1 MNSKTI
7 RIATRSSPLALWQA
21 HFIQQQLQS
30 YWPGVQVELLPLIT
44 SGDRFLKD
52 KLARE
57 GGKGLFV
64 KELEE
69 ALWDGRADLA
79 VHSLKDMPAN
89 LAKGLALGAILERAD
104 PRDVF
109 VSDKYESL
117 SELPTGSIVGTSSLR
132 RQAQVLA
139 MRSDLEVISLRGNVE
154 TRLEKLV
161 KGQYSGIILAAAGLE
176 RLGLRQWLGAPLAIN
191 IMLPAAGLGALGVEY
206 KIARIDL
213 KALLAPLNH
222 AATAMCVTA
231 ERAMNAVLDGGCQ
244 APIASYATLQNE
256 VLILR
261 GLVANPNGKTIITA
275 IETGTPENAKKIG
288 ESVASKLL
296 AQGAGDIIQN
306 LKGLWQN
313 NAW

>member
-1 MNSKTI
+1 MQINHNLI
-7 RIATRSSPLALWQA
+7 RIVSRKSRLALQQA
-21 HFIQQQLQS
+21 NIVKLQLQQMHANLNVDIIGIS
-30 YWPGVQVELLPLIT
+30 T
-44 SGDRFLKD
+44 SGDETLD
-52 KLARE
+52 KPLNKI

-64 KELEE
+64 TELENYLLE
-69 ALWDGRADLA
+69 DKADLA

-89 LAKGLALGAILERAD
+89 LAQGLALGAILERAD

-109 VSDKYESL
+109 VSDRYENL
-117 SELPTGSIVGTSSLR
+117 NDLPSGSIVGTSSLR
-132 RQAQVLA
+132 RQAQILA
-139 MRSDLEVISLRGNVE
+139 MRPDLEINSLRGNVE

-176 RLGLRQWLGAPLAIN
+176 RLGLRLGAPLTIDT
-191 IMLPAAGLGALGVEY
+191 MLPAAGQGALGVEY

-222 AATAMCVTA
+222 ATTAMCVTA
-231 ERAMNAVLDGGCQ
+231 ERAMNAILDGSCQ

-256 VLILR
+256 MLILR
-261 GLVANPNGKTIITA
+261 GLVANPNGKAIITA
-275 IETGTPENAKKIG
+275 IETGIPKNAKKIG

-296 AQGAGDIIQN
+296 AQGAGEIIQN